1 MGGLHIEA
9 DGMHIEVGGLHIE
22 ADGMHLEASI
32 REAAEVHADR
42 GVHRSMRAEV
52 HACSI

>member
-9 DGMHIEVGGLHIE
+9 DGMHIEVEGLHIE

-32 REAAEVHADR
+32 REAAEVHAVLGR
-42 GVHRSMRAEV
+42 
-52 HACSI
+52 